1 MEVLAGRG
9 RFDPS
14 RVGPYA
20 VLVQSA
26 LNGAGIALAE
36 GVDGL
41 TPDEVYEAFEIM
53 IRNLR

>member
-1 MEVLAGRG
+1 
-9 RFDPS
+9 
-14 RVGPYA
+14 
-20 VLVQSA
+20 